1 MYTNRLTKTKKH
13 SISTIK
19 INFQDASWKYA
30 YILKI
35 NHTKE
40 SKQSRRLCYFMIP
53 ISVQSEFR
61 PRTWAMSALKFK
73 VCQQASVTQNFLC
86 VRRENLQ
93 AQLLQFW
100 SISVSFP
107 RVCRDLSPLPLFV
120 QGLTVCAGVA
130 VLSPHC
136 EGPRKQCLWGRFWYK
151 ARPAGLEGEMWVLTT
166 LLNMVQKYKKQEQ
179 K

>member
-61 PRTWAMSALKFK
+61 PMTWAMSALKFK
-73 VCQQASVTQNFLC
+73 ICQQASVRQNFLC
-86 VRRENLQ
+86 VQRENLQ

-100 SISVSFP
+100 SNSVSSP
-107 RVCRDLSPLPLFV
+107 RVCRDLSPLPLLV
-120 QGLTVCAGVA
+120 QGPAVHRGGCAAPSPLTVRVPGSSASEAGSGA
-130 VLSPHC
+130 KPGLQDL
-136 EGPRKQCLWGRFWYK
+136 KGRCGYSL
-151 ARPAGLEGEMWVLTT
+151 PC
-166 LLNMVQKYKKQEQ
+166 
-179 K
+179 